1 MRIHPTAIV
10 EAGAKLHPTVRLGPY
25 SIIESGAELGEGCVI
40 ETNVRIYG
48 QTRMGMHNRV
58 CHGASI
64 GSEPQDLSYTPEKAK
79 PLRIGD
85 HNHFKEGVNI
95 SHGIKE
101 EHGTV
106 IGNRNYFM
114 AYSHVG
120 HDCIVGDHNIF
131 ANNAV
136 LGGHVELAHHV
147 FLSGHTAV
155 HQFCRIGPYA
165 IVAGVSG
172 VAQDVPP
179 FTMVDGHRAEM
190 VGLNVV
196 GLRRGG
202 FSPEQRNAIKQAYR
216 LIYRSGLRIEEAV
229 TRLANDD
236 PGENVRTIIYF
247 IKGSKRGLVS
257 HRRRAAEAE
266 SE

>member
-10 EAGAKLHPTVRLGPY
+10 EAGARMHPSVRLGPY
-25 SIIESGAELGEGCVI
+25 TIIESGAEIGEGCVV
-40 ETNVRIYG
+40 ESQVRIYG
-48 QTRMGMHNRV
+48 ETRMGSHNRV
-58 CHGASI
+58 CHGATI
-64 GSEPQDLSYTPEKAK
+64 GSEPQDLGYTQERAK
-79 PLRIGD
+79 PLRIGN

-95 SHGIKE
+95 SHGMKE
-101 EHGTV
+101 DHGTV
-106 IGNRNYFM
+106 IGSRNYFM
-114 AYSHVG
+114 VHSHVD
-120 HDCIVGDHNIF
+120 HDCVIGDHNIF

-136 LGGHVELAHHV
+136 LGGHVQLGDHV

-155 HQFCRIGPYA
+155 HQFCRIGSYA

-179 FTMVDGHRAEM
+179 FALVDGHRAEM

-202 FSPEQRNAIKQAYR
+202 FDQEQRDAIKQAYR
-216 LIYRSGLRIEEAV
+216 LIYRSGLTLPHAV
-229 TRLANDD
+229 VQLEDD
-236 PGENVRTIIYF
+236 EPTDQVRAIVEF

-257 HRRRAAEAE
+257 HRRRVSEQE
-266 SE
+266 SD